1 MSSTTA
7 TEAPEHGHDDHG
19 HGDHGH
25 GDHPSFV
32 AHHFDSAD
40 QQFESAKLGMWVFLV
55 TEILMFGGLFAAF
68 IFFQGLHPETFIDA
82 HHHLNKI
89 QGGTNT
95 IFLLTSSLTIALAV
109 RSSQLGKKSHATLLL
124 LATLAFAGGF
134 LVIKYFEYSHKIH
147 DGLLPGPAFCSSAH
161 LAADAACRTMQKD
174 AHVFFSL
181 YFMMTGL
188 HGIHVV
194 LGMGLITWILLRNMR
209 GEFSGEFYTPIE
221 IVGLY
226 WHLVDLIW
234 IYLFPLLYLIT

>member
-1 MSSTTA
+1 MATTTA
-7 TEAPEHGHDDHG
+7 ETAHDHSHDE

-32 AHHFDSAD
+32 AHHFDTAD

-68 IFFQGLHPETFIDA
+68 IFFQSNHQETFILA

-89 QGGTNT
+89 QGGMNT
-95 IFLLTSSLTIALAV
+95 VFLLTSSLTMALAV
-109 RSSQLGKKSHATLLL
+109 RASQLGKRQQASMHLAATLF
-124 LATLAFAGGF
+124 FACLF
-134 LVIKYFEYSHKIH
+134 LVVKYFEYSHKIH
-147 DGLLPGPAFCSSAH
+147 DGLLPGPYFTNH
-161 LAADAACRTMQKD
+161 ELPKD

-188 HGIHVV
+188 HGFHIVI
-194 LGMGLITWILLRNMR
+194 GIALIAWLLVRNMR
-209 GEFSGEFYTPIE
+209 GDFKPEFYTPVE
-221 IVGLY
+221 VVGLY

-234 IYLFPLLYLIT
+234 IYLFPLLYLIS